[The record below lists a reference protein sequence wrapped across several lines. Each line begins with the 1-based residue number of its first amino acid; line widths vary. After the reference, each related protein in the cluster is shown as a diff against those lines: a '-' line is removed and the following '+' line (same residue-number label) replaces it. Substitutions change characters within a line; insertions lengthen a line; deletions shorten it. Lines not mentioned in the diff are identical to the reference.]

1 MSSKPVR
8 VRFAPSP
15 TGYLHVGGA
24 RTALY
29 NYLYAKKMGGKFIL
43 RIEDTDLERSTE
55 EALRMQ
61 IADLK
66 WLKLYWDEGPQSDNL
81 EDKGDF
87 GPYRQSQRKEIYQ
100 RYADQLLEEGYA
112 YYCFMTDEE
121 IDAQREE
128 LVKAGKPPQVQ
139 SPYRDLPME
148 EAKKRIEAGEKPVIR
163 FRVGEKKDYTIQDMV
178 RGEVVFP
185 SDMVGDFVLIRSNGM
200 PVYNFCCASIKVLSN
215 SSNSISRNQYVS
227 YLNLT
232 LIYYVSTFE

>member
-200 PVYNFCCASIKVLSN
+200 PVYNFCCAIDDALMDITHVFRAEEHLSN
-215 SSNSISRNQYVS
+215 
-227 YLNLT
+227 T
-232 LIYYVSTFE
+232 LRQLMIYEALGF